1 VCGGVRCEV
10 PSISDLIIERLLL
23 PPTLHSNRFSDLPC
37 SSSLYTDK
45 EEEKNSLIYK
55 DIQMVSGAKYL

>member
-1 VCGGVRCEV
+1 VCGVRCEV

-45 EEEKNSLIYK
+45 EEKKKFPQKKEM
-55 DIQMVSGAKYL
+55 QMVSGAKYL